1 MEEPAAAVVVRG
13 QACSPY
19 RRQIRGATGRGAMMG
34 PVGAESGGFRCRE
47 KLRCEGLRRPYRKP
61 TQVVR

>member
-1 MEEPAAAVVVRG
+1 MGEPAAAVVVRG
-13 QACSPY
+13 QACSQY
-19 RRQIRGATGRGAMMG
+19 RRQIRGAIWRGAMVG
-34 PVGAESGGFRCRE
+34 PVGAESGGSRRRE

>member
-13 QACSPY
+13 QACSRC
-19 RRQIRGATGRGAMMG
+19 RRQIRDTIRRGAMVG

-47 KLRCEGLRRPYRKP
+47 KLRREVLRRPYRKP